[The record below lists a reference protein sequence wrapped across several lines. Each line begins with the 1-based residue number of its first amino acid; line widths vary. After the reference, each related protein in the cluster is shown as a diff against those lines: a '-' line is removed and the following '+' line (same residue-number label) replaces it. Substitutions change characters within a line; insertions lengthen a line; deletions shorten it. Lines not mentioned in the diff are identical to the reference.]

1 MVVPL
6 LTFTD
11 SDQRSV
17 MRFLSCEVVEP
28 AGIYGRMRTQ
38 YGDLCVPLQQVYEWT
53 RKGQGGFAFVE
64 DALRPGQGHCVVT
77 NENIAS
83 VEALVRK
90 NKRITVVEI
99 AIISNVS
106 VGSAHNMSMMA
117 QRG

>member
-1 MVVPL
+1 
-6 LTFTD
+6 
-11 SDQRSV
+11 
-17 MRFLSCEVVEP
+17 MRFLSREVVEP
-28 AGIYGRMRTQ
+28 AGIYGRMKTQ
-38 YGDLCVPLQQVYEWT
+38 YGDLCVPQQQVYKWT

-64 DALRPGQGHCVVT
+64 DALRPGQGHRVVT

-83 VEALVRK
+83 AEALVRK